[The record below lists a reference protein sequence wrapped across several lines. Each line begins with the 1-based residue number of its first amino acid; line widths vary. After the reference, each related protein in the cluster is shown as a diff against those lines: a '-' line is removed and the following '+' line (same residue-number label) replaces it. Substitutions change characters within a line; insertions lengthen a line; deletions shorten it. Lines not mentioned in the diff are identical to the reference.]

1 MFRLDIRCLS
11 LHRLDASLAI
21 QCRSNLP
28 VWAEVFAVSWIH
40 TSGISM
46 ESQNHMFTCFQRLP
60 AFGKLMLAP
69 SSQLGLCMTNPEVSF
84 PPLYPSDPAP
94 PRLSHPPALPTRS
107 YSFFVLMKSFTQK
120 LPPDTILLVRMSAL
134 PPCRCK
140 ILQRSGSCLF
150 GTSHLYLSIVCNRIC
165 V

>member
-69 SSQLGLCMTNPEVSF
+69 SSQLGSCITNPEVSF

-94 PRLSHPPALPTRS
+94 PRLSYPPALPTRS
-107 YSFFVLMKSFTQK
+107 YSFFVLMKSFTEVA
-120 LPPDTILLVRMSAL
+120 T
-134 PPCRCK
+134 
-140 ILQRSGSCLF
+140 GYNTF
-150 GTSHLYLSIVCNRIC
+150 GADVGTATVSL
-165 V
+165 